1 MKIAQVAP
9 LIESVPPKGYGGTER
24 IVSYLTEQLVRLGH
38 NVTLFASGDSKTAAK
53 LVRCSDRALRLD
65 GRNAA
70 TLPATLLMLEQ
81 VRRRAEEFDILHFH
95 VDLLHCALFRPIAT
109 RTVTTLH
116 GRLDIAGLSAFYR
129 EFSDLPLVSI
139 SMSQRAPM
147 PPVAW
152 AGNVYHGLPAGLL
165 RFESSPADDYLA
177 FLGRI
182 SPEKRVDRA
191 IEVARAAKLP
201 LQVSAKID
209 PADREYHLQI
219 ADKLK
224 DPIVSFPGEIGESD
238 KGEFLGNARALL
250 FPIDWPEPF
259 GLVMI
264 EAMACGT
271 PVIAYPNGSVP
282 EILEHGV
289 TGFIVESI
297 EAAAEAVEAAKSLDR
312 ARIRERFE
320 KRFTAERMT
329 QDYLAVYRGLLEDRL
344 GRRLV
349 ETAPSVPKPS
359 SRSRGELPQAG

>member
-1 MKIAQVAP
+1 
-9 LIESVPPKGYGGTER
+9 
-24 IVSYLTEQLVRLGH
+24 
-38 NVTLFASGDSKTAAK
+38 
-53 LVRCSDRALRLD
+53 
-65 GRNAA
+65 
-70 TLPATLLMLEQ
+70 
-81 VRRRAEEFDILHFH
+81 
-95 VDLLHCALFRPIAT
+95 
-109 RTVTTLH
+109 VTTLH

-165 RFESSPADDYLA
+165 RFEPSPADDYLA

-209 PADREYHLQI
+209 PADREYHVQI

-238 KGEFLGNARALL
+238 KSEFLGNARALL